1 MAMSAERS
9 VTVTWTGRGKVY
21 EGRAGAAAPMI
32 LDGDSQEGPS
42 PTEALLM
49 ALATCMAID
58 VNVILRKGRVPLED
72 LAVDVSG
79 VRAPDAPQRFL
90 SLRIVVRTDGPR
102 EEDRPKLER
111 AVQLSRDRYCSVFH
125 TLRTD
130 LEVEISTMR
139 G

>member
-1 MAMSAERS
+1 MGAERS
-9 VTVTWTGRGKVY
+9 VTVSWTGQGKVF
-21 EGRAGAAAPMI
+21 EGRTGTAAPMFI
-32 LDGDSQEGPS
+32 DGDSQEGPS

-49 ALATCMAID
+49 ALAACMAID
-58 VNVILRKGRVPLED
+58 VNVILQKGRVPLED
-72 LAVDVSG
+72 LTVDVSG
-79 VRAPDAPQRFL
+79 VRAPDPPQRFL
-90 SLRIVVRTDGPR
+90 SLRIVVKAEGPR

-130 LEVEISTMR
+130 LEVEISTMT